1 MHAHTMNIL
10 DFCNKHS
17 IAWFPIALTFK
28 NAGKMQNG
36 ETKIKK
42 EIIPINHPAY
52 NNKTPTCND
61 FKILTPAQLQAR
73 QLLASDKDARDML
86 GLNTIAIDT
95 RRVFQIDYDT
105 PNFPPEYSIF
115 YDLSP
120 WYASATKSYGKHV
133 FITTDAVVEKDK
145 LKMYGTEEGDI
156 ELLANGWAYASIDA
170 EVQNPHD
177 DILHQDAQTM
187 QCYLPK
193 APEPKT
199 VEVVGI
205 PQEKSQSKYL
215 ELMKLIGNKIKRD
228 EWLKLTGWAVNHIT
242 KSEYLDCIDEPYR
255 QDGEKMWDDLA
266 LNRREISIYTIENIA
281 KRTCPQK
288 YKEWCETY
296 KAMIT
301 LNILNK
307 GEQDVCKY
315 IAPTLKRTLIFCN
328 GKWMAFNQN
337 TKLWDMNVNP
347 TALIIR
353 AIQNEINAR
362 LAFLHSIIPN
372 KSGEERT
379 KMEGEVDDLN
389 THYRRA
395 TGGSYSA
402 QCKRCLEHDL
412 RDDDF
417 YTKLNVCP
425 YRIPFRNGMLNLQ
438 TGVLEQLEEEDY
450 ITCTLKRNY
459 TPASEKTKA
468 ELKAELLKICN
479 CNPEHLDYYL
489 SILGYSF
496 SGVASKEQLFWS
508 IYGAT
513 AANGKSTVFEA
524 LRIICPELVSGLGS
538 EFFEENEKQRHKTLN
553 TLSGL
558 TRIIF
563 ANELSKKKQDRE
575 FIKQI
580 ADGTTMSFNRMYG
593 DKVELPIQFKAF
605 IISNNILNFDNDN
618 GIERR
623 LRTCELT
630 SSFRD
635 VDADDLENRIFKV
648 DRGFFSKLTGQWSDA
663 LLDIIF
669 EYANQYF
676 MEDKLKPYPTEWKA
690 QNDEVIDMNNG
701 FEDILN
707 EFEFHP
713 SYAITKD
720 EMTAVFRERNMT
732 YDRKVFMGEMKRYPK
747 YKVTYDAKRK
757 EKWNGKWIS
766 GVWVGMRKKQEEE
779 IVIIEEELIE
789 E

>member
-17 IAWFPIALTFK
+17 IAWFPISLTF
-28 NAGKMQNG
+28 NDTGKMQNG
-36 ETKIKK
+36 ERKIKK
-42 EIIPINHPAY
+42 SMEPIRHKYY
-52 NNKTPTCND
+52 NFRTPSLDD
-61 FKILTPAQLQAR
+61 FKTLTAEQIANRQSLAKEPQAR
-73 QLLASDKDARDML
+73 EML

-133 FITTDAVVEKDK
+133 FITTDAVVKNDR
-145 LKMYGTEEGDI
+145 LKMYHTDDGDI
-156 ELLANGWAYASIDA
+156 ELLANAWAYASIDA
-170 EVQNPHD
+170 QVQNPHD

-199 VEVVGI
+199 VEVVSI

-242 KSEYLDCIDEPYR
+242 KSEYLECIDDAYKS
-255 QDGEKMWDDLA
+255 DGEKMWDDLA

-288 YKEWCETY
+288 YKEWCKTH

-301 LNILNK
+301 LDILKK
-307 GEQDVCKY
+307 GEADVCSF
-315 IAPTLKRTLIFCN
+315 IAPTLKRTLVFCN
-328 GKWMAFNQN
+328 GKWMKYDEE
-337 TKLWDMNVNP
+337 TKLWNTNTNP
-347 TALIIR
+347 TKRIIIT
-353 AIQNEINAR
+353 IQNEINVR
-362 LAFLHSIIPN
+362 LAFLHSIIPD
-372 KSGEERT
+372 KSGEERA
-379 KMEGEVDDLN
+379 KIEKEVEELN
-389 THYRRA
+389 KHYTRI
-395 TGGSYSA
+395 TSGGVSA
-402 QCKRCLEHDL
+402 QCKRCLEDDL
-412 RDDDF
+412 QDDDF

-438 TGVLEQLEEEDY
+438 TGVLEPLEADDY
-450 ITCTLKRNY
+450 ITHTLKRNY
-459 TPASEKTKA
+459 TPASETDKA

-479 CNPEHLDYYL
+479 CNPIHLDYYL

-538 EFFEENEKQRHKTLN
+538 EFFEENEKQRHKTLD
-553 TLSGL
+553 TITGL

-593 DKVELPIQFKAF
+593 NKVELPIQFKAF

-648 DRGFFSKLTGQWSDA
+648 DKGFFNKLTGQWSDA

-669 EYANQYF
+669 EYAHQYF
-676 MEDKLKPYPTEWKA
+676 VEDKLKAYPTEWKA

-707 EFEFHP
+707 EFEFDAT
-713 SYAITKD
+713 YAITKD
-720 EMTAVFRERNMT
+720 EMTAFFRERNMT
-732 YDRKVFMGEMKRYPK
+732 YDRKSFMGEMKRYPK

-766 GVWVGMRKKQEEE
+766 GVWVGMRKKQDEE
-779 IVIIEEELIE
+779 IAIIEEELIE